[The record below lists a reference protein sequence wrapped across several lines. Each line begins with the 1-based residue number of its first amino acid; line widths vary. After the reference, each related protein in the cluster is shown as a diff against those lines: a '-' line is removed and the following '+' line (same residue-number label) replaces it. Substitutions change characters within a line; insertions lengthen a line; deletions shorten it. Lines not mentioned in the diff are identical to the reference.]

1 MRRTAC
7 WALLAC
13 LCVAACSST
22 GVLQTTKQKEVDE
35 AADSR
40 TPTKPRDARTRAKLH
55 TELGSLYL
63 QDGNL
68 AVALEELTIAID
80 IDPDYAK
87 AYATRGLAGF
97 RVREMQAADQDFRR
111 ALNLDAND
119 PEINNNY
126 GWFLCQVGRE
136 KEAITFFQQAIK
148 NPLYETP
155 EKAYLN
161 AGACYAKLG
170 DLVTAENYVQQSLLI
185 APNNPQA
192 LLQLA
197 SINYERGHLDLAKQ
211 QLSGLLR
218 RTEPSAEALWLGV
231 RIERRLGER
240 VAEAKYGSQLRRRFP
255 LSPEAQQL
263 LRGNF
268 E

>member
-1 MRRTAC
+1 MRKTAL
-7 WALLAC
+7 AIFAC
-13 LCVAACSST
+13 LCLAACSST
-22 GVLQTTKQKEVDE
+22 GISQANKQKEAEE

-97 RVREMQAADQDFRR
+97 RIREMQAADQDFRR
-111 ALNLDAND
+111 ALSIDAND

-170 DLVTAENYVQQSLLI
+170 DLAVAENYIQQSLHI

-192 LLQLA
+192 LLHLARINYQRGYLELARQQLA
-197 SINYERGHLDLAKQ
+197 D
-211 QLSGLLR
+211 LLR

-231 RIERRLGER
+231 RVERRLGER
-240 VAEAKYGSQLRRRFP
+240 VAEARYGSQLRRKFP
-255 LSPEAQQL
+255 LSPEAQEL